1 MGSITNN
8 LEYFVNT
15 ILDIV
20 MIKTGFVISEEK
32 LIDILNKAFPNDK
45 TFRDYKQR
53 RNYATRIRSE
63 EFDSICWEVR
73 KALGEIEETYQPY
86 FIGDVNRMMKLNDQG
101 YDTIKILSGIID
113 IMAELHTPEN
123 PKYLDP
129 NEIVQIALSRKIA
142 PLPIIIEMIDSIVK
156 SQKLSNRINPV
167 EQINWDGG
175 TNLEDLFSKESL
187 PKKSDDFIE
196 QKFINYLQ
204 ANPEMLEFMHWR
216 NFERLTAEF
225 FKRQNY
231 FVELGPGS
239 NDGGV
244 DLRIYDTKDDTKPY
258 IIIQCKRHK
267 KSNEVKIETVKSFY
281 TDVDF
286 EGAKKGII
294 ATTSRIAPGG
304 KKVATIRKYPLEF
317 AENNEIKKWV
327 DKMKHR

>member
-1 MGSITNN
+1 MGAITAK

-20 MIKTGFVISEEK
+20 TIKTGLVISEEK
-32 LIDILNKAFPNDK
+32 LMDILNASFPNDK
-45 TFRDYKQR
+45 TFRDYNR
-53 RNYATRIRSE
+53 RRDYAVRIRSE
-63 EFDSICWEVR
+63 EFDTICWEIR
-73 KALGEIEETYQPY
+73 KALGEIEENSPAYI
-86 FIGDVNRMMKLNDQG
+86 IGDVKRMMELTDKG
-101 YDTIKILSGIID
+101 YDTIKILRDIID
-113 IMAELHTPEN
+113 IMTELHNPES

-129 NEIVQIALSRKIA
+129 TEIIQIALSRRIA
-142 PLPIIIEMIDSIVK
+142 PLPIIIEMIDSIIK
-156 SQKLSNRINPV
+156 SQKLSNTISPV

-175 TNLEDLFSKESL
+175 IKLDDLFNKESL

-196 QKFINYLQ
+196 QKFINNLQ

-225 FKRQNY
+225 FKRLNY
-231 FVELGPGS
+231 IVELGPGS

-244 DLRIYDTKDDTKPY
+244 DLRIYDKTDDTKPY

-294 ATTSRIAPGG
+294 ATTSRIAEGG
-304 KKVATIRKYPLEF
+304 KKVASIRKYPLEF
-317 AENNEIKKWV
+317 AENNEIIKWV

>member
-1 MGSITNN
+1 MKNS

-20 MIKTGFVISEEK
+20 TIKTGLVISEER
-32 LIDILNKAFPNDK
+32 LINILNNSFPNDK
-45 TFRDYKQR
+45 TFS
-53 RNYATRIRSE
+53 NYEQERSLGVRIRSE

-73 KALGEIEETYQPY
+73 KALGEIEESRKSL
-86 FIGDVNRMMKLNDQG
+86 FLGDVKRTMELNEQG
-101 YDTIKILSGIID
+101 YDIIKILRSVID

-123 PKYLDP
+123 PKYIDP
-129 NEIVQIALSRKIA
+129 NEVVKIALSREIA
-142 PLPIIIEMIDSIVK
+142 PLPIIIEMIDNIVRQ
-156 SQKLSNRINPV
+156 QKISNAITPV

-175 TNLEDLFSKESL
+175 TNLEDLFNKESL
-187 PKKSDDFIE
+187 PKKNDEFIE
-196 QKFINYLQ
+196 QKFINYLE

-231 FVELGPGS
+231 IVELGPGS

-244 DLRIYDTKDDTKPY
+244 DLRIYDKKDDSKPY
-258 IIIQCKRHK
+258 IIIQCKRNK

-294 ATTSRIAPGG
+294 ATTSRIAKGG

-327 DKMKHR
+327 DRMKKR

>member
-1 MGSITNN
+1 MGAITNN

-20 MIKTGFVISEEK
+20 TIKSGLVISEEK
-32 LIDILNKAFPNDK
+32 LIDILNKSFPNDK
-45 TFRDYKQR
+45 TFRNYEQR
-53 RNYATRIRSE
+53 RKYAVRIRSE

-73 KALGEIEETYQPY
+73 KVLGEIEETYQPY
-86 FIGDVNRMMKLNDQG
+86 FIGDVRRMMELTDQG
-101 YDTIKILSGIID
+101 YDSIKILRGIID
-113 IMAELHTPEN
+113 IMAELHTPED

-129 NEIVQIALSRKIA
+129 TEVVQIALSRKIA
-142 PLPIIIEMIDSIVK
+142 PLPIIMEMIDSIVK
-156 SQKLSNRINPV
+156 PQKLSNSIYPV

-187 PKKSDDFIE
+187 PKKTDDFIE

-244 DLRIYDTKDDTKPY
+244 DLRIYDKKDDTKPY

-294 ATTSRIAPGG
+294 ATTSRIAEGG

>member
-1 MGSITNN
+1 MGAITNN

-20 MIKTGFVISEEK
+20 TIKTGFVISEDR
-32 LIDILNKAFPNDK
+32 LIDILNKAFPHDK
-45 TFRDYKQR
+45 TFKDYERR
-53 RNYATRIRSE
+53 RNYAVRIRSE

-73 KALGEIEETYQPY
+73 KALGEIEEPYNPY
-86 FIGDVNRMMKLNDQG
+86 FIGDFKRMMELTDQG
-101 YDTIKILSGIID
+101 YDTIKILRSIMD

-129 NEIVQIALSRKIA
+129 AEAVQIALSRNIA
-142 PLPIIIEMIDSIVK
+142 PLPIIIEMVDSIIK
-156 SQKLSNRINPV
+156 FQKLSNTINPV
-167 EQINWDGG
+167 EQINWNGG
-175 TNLEDLFSKESL
+175 TNLEDLFNKESI
-187 PKKSDDFIE
+187 PNKSEDFIE

-231 FVELGPGS
+231 IVELGPGS

-244 DLRIYDTKDDTKPY
+244 DLRIYDKNDDAKPY

-294 ATTSRIAPGG
+294 ATTSRIAEGG
-304 KKVATIRKYPLEF
+304 KKVATIRKYRLEF

>member
-1 MGSITNN
+1 MGAITNR

-20 MIKTGFVISEEK
+20 AIKSGLVINEDK
-32 LIDILNKAFPNDK
+32 LIDILSKAFPHDK
-45 TFRDYKQR
+45 TFKDYEKR
-53 RNYATRIRSE
+53 RNYAVRIRSE

-73 KALGEIEETYQPY
+73 RALGEIEEPRHPN
-86 FIGDVNRMMKLNDQG
+86 FIGDVKRMMELTDQG
-101 YDTIKILSGIID
+101 YDTIKILRGIID
-113 IMAELHTPEN
+113 IMAELHTPKD

-129 NEIVQIALSRKIA
+129 NEVIQIALSRNIA
-142 PLPIIIEMIDSIVK
+142 PLPIIIEMLNNIVK
-156 SQKLSNRINPV
+156 AQKLSNTINPV
-167 EQINWDGG
+167 EEINFDGG
-175 TNLEDLFSKESL
+175 TNLEDLFNKESL
-187 PKKSDDFIE
+187 PKRAEDFIE

-216 NFERLTAEF
+216 NFERLTVEF
-225 FKRQNY
+225 FKRKNY
-231 FVELGPGS
+231 TVELGPGS

-244 DLRIYDTKDDTKPY
+244 DLRIYDKKDDDKPY

-286 EGAKKGII
+286 EGARKGII
-294 ATTSRIAPGG
+294 ATTSRIAKGG

-317 AENNEIKKWV
+317 AENDEIKKWV
-327 DKMKHR
+327 DNMKHR